1 MGEEDLPD
9 HDLMMISRFER
20 LMTELIRGGTNRTV
34 FQPWELEI
42 LLDIQDCAL
51 DPKLSAGI
59 LRQYQR
65 AVTRQLETGPGRPM
79 KLSDFLQSRKTRRPS
94 ME

>member
-9 HDLMMISRFER
+9 HDLMISRFER

-42 LLDIQDCAL
+42 LVDINECRVDRAARIGL
-51 DPKLSAGI
+51 
-59 LRQYQR
+59 LRQYRQ
-65 AVTRQLETGPGRPM
+65 AAIRQLETAPGPPM
-79 KLSDFLQSRKTRRPS
+79 KFSEFLQRRKTRRPS
-94 ME
+94 TE